1 MVAVAIPAAGQV
13 SQVLETSAD
22 QELPALVTTAL
33 DPKRDDNYAVITS
46 EGHVVN
52 TTDGGKEW
60 SEGKID
66 AISAGSSWLFSDKKG
81 NLYQFGLT
89 EGKFISSTSGDLGV
103 SWKPMGEFEFE
114 DLEGRPNLYFH
125 PDKGDI
131 FMSYVSTRDCVSKVV
146 FQQSRNSKKWSDPA
160 ILNGKGVTC
169 DNAVISP
176 ASMTIGHQ
184 GYLFA
189 LWWQNN
195 QILMD
200 RSFDGGDTWL
210 RTDMKFKDVTG
221 DLRFGLPRLDADRS
235 MGMLRGSLYTV
246 WTLNNDGK
254 SQILAARSANGGDF
268 WTPSVPV
275 SMEDN
280 AKYPLLEIDQ
290 SNGIVYVAY
299 WNETEEGVFDVYLAF
314 SIDGAQTFKS
324 IKMNDAAVLSGEG
337 ILYRSLSMSVMSNRI
352 IIAWASS
359 EDGIRK
365 YFTRVT
371 SYGEISEAEN

>member
-146 FQQSRNSKKWSDPA
+146 FQQSRNSKKWSD
-160 ILNGKGVTC
+160 
-169 DNAVISP
+169 
-176 ASMTIGHQ
+176 
-184 GYLFA
+184 
-189 LWWQNN
+189 N

-324 IKMNDAAVLSGEG
+324 IKMNDAAVLSGED